1 MGFRCEKEDKENGSW
16 ESESGK
22 FFFFSLA
29 KGIMEKVTFELR
41 DYYKCSMPKRGKTR
55 AQRER

>member
-1 MGFRCEKEDKENGSW
+1 MYHGNLKGED
-16 ESESGK
+16 
-22 FFFFSLA
+22 FFFSLA